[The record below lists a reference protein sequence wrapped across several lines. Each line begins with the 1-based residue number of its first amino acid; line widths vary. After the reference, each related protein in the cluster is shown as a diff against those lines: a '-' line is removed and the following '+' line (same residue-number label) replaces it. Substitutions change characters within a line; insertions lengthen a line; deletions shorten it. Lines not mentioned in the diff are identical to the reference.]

1 MLKYNALFIF
11 LSLAAM
17 ANAQSNAIT
26 TEHGYRFIHH
36 ISTNGPKPKPGETI
50 KAYVNVFVGD
60 TLLSSSRV
68 NLGGTY
74 KYDLPPAS
82 QHLGHYP
89 PIYDA
94 ALLMSV
100 GDSAT
105 VYQPLDTSMLK
116 FIPKGARDQKEL
128 RFEIALAQ
136 IITAEEK
143 AQAEQM
149 FAARAAQLKTQAL
162 ATVQQ
167 YSEGKLDDKL
177 AITKSG
183 LKMMIL
189 DNGAGKPVQSGVP
202 VQVHYYGMLKNGNI
216 FDNSYD
222 HHHPLA
228 FPAGVGQMIPGFDE
242 GVMMLNHG
250 GRAYLFIPPN
260 LGYGDQEAADGA
272 IPANS
277 ELIFYIEVL

>member
-1 MLKYNALFIF
+1 MLKIILLLGF

-17 ANAQSNAIT
+17 AGAQTGAIT
-26 TEHGYRFIHH
+26 TTHGYRFISH
-36 ISTNGPKPKPGETI
+36 ISNNGPKPKPGETI
-50 KAYVNVFVGD
+50 LAYVNVFVGD
-60 TLLSSSRV
+60 TLLSSSRA
-68 NLGGTY
+68 NLGGPY

-82 QHLGHYP
+82 RHLNHYP

-94 ALLMSV
+94 ALLMSP

-105 VYQPLDTSMLK
+105 IYQPIDSGMMK
-116 FIPKGARDQKEL
+116 FIPEGARDQKEL

-143 AQAEQM
+143 AKAEQA
-149 FAARAAQLKTQAL
+149 FAAHAAELKTQAL

-167 YSEGKLDDKL
+167 YAEGKLDDKIEVL
-177 AITKSG
+177 KSG

-189 DNGAGKPVQSGVP
+189 NKGTGGAVQRGAP
-202 VQVHYYGMLKNGNI
+202 VQVHYYGMLKNGTV
-216 FDNSYD
+216 FDNSYE
-222 HHHPLA
+222 HRHPLA
-228 FPAGVGQMIPGFDE
+228 FPAGTGQMIPGFDE
-242 GVMMLNHG
+242 GVMTLNHG
-250 GRAYLFIPPN
+250 GKAYLFIPPN
-260 LGYGDQEAADGA
+260 LGYGDQDAGA

>member
-1 MLKYNALFIF
+1 MKYSILLCF
-11 LSLAAM
+11 LSLAAI
-17 ANAQSNAIT
+17 AGAQTNAIT
-26 TEHGYRFIHH
+26 TEHGYRFYHH
-36 ISTNGPKPKPGETI
+36 ISTNGPKPRPGETI

-60 TLLSSSRV
+60 TLLSSSRI

-82 QHLGHYP
+82 QHLEHYP

-105 VYQPLDTSMLK
+105 IYQPLDTSMLK
-116 FIPKGARDQKEL
+116 YIPKGARDQREL
-128 RFEIALAQ
+128 RFEIAMAQ

-143 AQAEQM
+143 AKAEQA
-149 FAARAAQLKTQAL
+149 FAARAAELKTQAL
-162 ATVQQ
+162 ATVKQ
-167 YSEGKLDDKL
+167 YAEGKMDDKL
-177 AITKSG
+177 TATKSG
-183 LKMMIL
+183 LKIMIL
-189 DNGAGKPVQSGVP
+189 DKGAGRAVQQGVP
-202 VQVHYYGMLKNGNI
+202 VQVHYYGMLKDGTV

-242 GVMMLNHG
+242 GIMMLNHG
-250 GRAYLFIPPN
+250 GRAYLFIPPA
-260 LGYGDQEAADGA
+260 LGYGDQEAANGA
-272 IPANS
+272 IPPNS